1 MDEAFEKRLDAEYE
15 AYLRE
20 LYTLPVS
27 EVIQKA
33 KEIACTKSIYNYL
46 KHETVPEKQIAY
58 LAQFKYPLT
67 AAAACYAQ
75 RECNAAE
82 QIAELLSNVVEQD
95 VFRQQEKAA
104 DFKVIFVRKPLI
116 ISTLREDVKWMKA
129 HAFQVEKVVELT
141 ERQFAYFSSNLGEA
155 MLFIELDKN
164 CMYEQDGCTHCLL
177 VTTPTR
183 GEGILVDAEGYD
195 HARYAAYIPDCS
207 RLALDGV
214 PTDRYSDVP
223 PIKARRKQPS
233 LER

>member
-1 MDEAFEKRLDAEYE
+1 
-15 AYLRE
+15 
-20 LYTLPVS
+20 
-27 EVIQKA
+27 
-33 KEIACTKSIYNYL
+33 
-46 KHETVPEKQIAY
+46 
-58 LAQFKYPLT
+58 
-67 AAAACYAQ
+67 
-75 RECNAAE
+75 
-82 QIAELLSNVVEQD
+82 
-95 VFRQQEKAA
+95 
-104 DFKVIFVRKPLI
+104 
-116 ISTLREDVKWMKA
+116 MKA

-223 PIKARRKQPS
+223 QIKARRKQPS